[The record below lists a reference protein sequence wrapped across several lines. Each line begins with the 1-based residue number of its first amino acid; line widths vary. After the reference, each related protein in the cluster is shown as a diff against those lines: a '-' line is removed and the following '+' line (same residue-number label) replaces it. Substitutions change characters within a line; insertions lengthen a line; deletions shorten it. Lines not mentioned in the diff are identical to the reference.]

1 MCCKHFIGQLVSNNT
16 QVMPYME
23 LDEDT
28 FMLQVY
34 TVPGAYS
41 RFCGDRS
48 EQRDKKKFFSHRADI
63 LEHRKT
69 LNKINK
75 MCFLLH
81 VDTCCREN

>member
-16 QVMPYME
+16 QVTACME
-23 LDEDT
+23 LDEAT
-28 FMLQVY
+28 FMLWTY
-34 TVPGAYS
+34 SVPDTCS
-41 RFCGDRS
+41 RSCGDRS
-48 EQRDKKKFFSHRADI
+48 EQRKKFFSHGADI

-75 MCFLLH
+75 MSFLLH